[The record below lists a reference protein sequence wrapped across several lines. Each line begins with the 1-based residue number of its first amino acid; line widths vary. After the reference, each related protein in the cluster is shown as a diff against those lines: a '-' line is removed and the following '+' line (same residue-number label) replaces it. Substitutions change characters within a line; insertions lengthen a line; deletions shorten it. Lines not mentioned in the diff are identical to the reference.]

1 MRARP
6 QLPLPVRL
14 AARAALTAS
23 LAALSAFA
31 AAAPAAAQAE
41 LGGFAVED
49 PFETGERAAA
59 TAPPAAPRGIRVV
72 VESPA
77 SGAALQGREHMVEV
91 RGTAIAAG
99 AQAQR
104 FDVMLVLDVSQST
117 QYPSGADVDGDGVVG
132 ENPAE
137 GLYAPGEFPE
147 GTVCTDP
154 DDTILAA
161 EVAAA
166 RALVRSLSADRA
178 RVGLVS
184 FSGEVNIQTGLQRSR
199 DQRNATLEVPLTSE
213 FGRLEGALGRVLA
226 RGPHGATDFSAGI
239 RLATTEL
246 AGLSGA
252 ASPRLAGA
260 QKVMLLLT
268 DGHPTFPTG
277 QATIED
283 AGDLEAAVNAA
294 KLAKA
299 AGIRINTYALGQ
311 NALGRPV
318 AATEVARATLGTFTP
333 VLEPGK
339 IVAAL
344 QSVSFA
350 NVEDVAVVNL
360 TLREDTPDVRLNPDG
375 TFQAFVPVREG
386 SNRVLVNALA
396 SDGSESNVELA
407 FEFRVAQAEGAMRE
421 RELTELRKINTELL
435 RQLEAERIKREKR
448 RQRVE
453 KELEIRGAE

>member
-1 MRARP
+1 
-6 QLPLPVRL
+6 
-14 AARAALTAS
+14 
-23 LAALSAFA
+23 
-31 AAAPAAAQAE
+31 
-41 LGGFAVED
+41 
-49 PFETGERAAA
+49 
-59 TAPPAAPRGIRVV
+59 
-72 VESPA
+72 
-77 SGAALQGREHMVEV
+77 MVELH
-91 RGTAIAAG
+91 GTAVAAG
-99 AQAQR
+99 GAEGQR
-104 FDVMLVLDVSQST
+104 FDVMIALDVSQST

-154 DDTILAA
+154 QDTILAA

-166 RALVRSLSADRA
+166 RALVRGLSADRA
-178 RVGLVS
+178 RVGLLT
-184 FSGEVNIQTGLQRSR
+184 FSGDVNLETGLQRSR
-199 DQRNATLEVPLTSE
+199 EQRNATLEVPLTGE
-213 FGRLEGALGRVLA
+213 FARVEGALGRVLA

-252 ASPRLAGA
+252 ASSRLAGA
-260 QKVMLLLT
+260 QKVILLLT
-268 DGHPTFPTG
+268 DGHPTFPIG
-277 QATIED
+277 LASVED
-283 AGDLEAAVNAA
+283 PGDLEAAVNAA
-294 KLAKA
+294 KLAHA

-318 AATEVARATLGTFTP
+318 AATEVARTTLGTFTP
-333 VLEPGK
+333 VLEPGS

-375 TFQAFVPVREG
+375 SFQAFVPVKEG
-386 SNRVLVNALA
+386 HNRVLVNALA
-396 SDGSESNVELA
+396 SDGSQANVELA
-407 FEFRVAQAEGAMRE
+407 FDFKLAQAQGEMRE
-421 RELTELRKINTELL
+421 RELAELRQINTELL

-448 RQRVE
+448 RQRVQ
-453 KELEIRGAE
+453 KEIEIRVGE